1 MLKLAAADW
10 KRLKAE
16 TILIPVCEKKD
27 IHTDAAIRA
36 IVQEALKL
44 PEFSG
49 KKDEDVLLYAP
60 KRLDAKRVIVRGLG
74 KADELDA
81 EALRAAAGKTVKDCI
96 SKKLGRLWVA
106 VPDADGLPVETEA
119 ILRAL
124 MEGSCLANHIFDK
137 FRKEKKY
144 KPLRQITFALPRA
157 LVGRFRN
164 ISKQVETICAGT
176 VTARDWIS
184 TPANAKT
191 PEQFAADIAAN
202 AKKAGLKTQVIREKQ
217 LERHGM
223 GALLSVCRGSKSA
236 PHLVILDH
244 NPAGSGKSIVLV
256 GKGVTFDSGGL
267 NLKPGSSMTDMKAD
281 MSGAAV
287 VAAALMTAA
296 RMKTK
301 RRVIGVIP
309 IVENMVNGEA
319 TRPGDIVKSYTGKTV
334 EIGNTDAEGRL
345 ILIDAMAYAVKR
357 FKPEIMVDLAT
368 LTGACVVALG
378 EKIAAVFSEDDAL
391 AEAVVAAG
399 KATDEHSWRMPLFQ
413 DYKEMLKSEFADIN
427 NLPNARWGGAIT
439 AALFLSEFV
448 ENTRWAHIDI
458 AGPAYSKKAG
468 PYCPP
473 GGTGF
478 GVRLLMDLLN
488 RI

>member
-1 MLKLAAADW
+1 MLKLTTADW
-10 KRLKAE
+10 KRLKAD
-16 TILIPVCEKKD
+16 TLFIPVCEKKD
-27 IHTDAAIRA
+27 IHTDPAVKAVIK
-36 IVQEALKL
+36 EALKL
-44 PEFSG
+44 PEFNG
-49 KKDEDVLLYAP
+49 KKDEEVLLYAP
-60 KRLDAKRVIVRGLG
+60 ARLNAKRVMVRGIG
-74 KADELDA
+74 KVEELDA
-81 EALRAAAGKTVKDCI
+81 ETLRAAAGHTVKTCI
-96 SKKLGRLWVA
+96 QKKLAGLWVA
-106 VPDADGLPVETEA
+106 VPDAKKLPLDTEA

-124 MEGSCLANHIFDK
+124 MEGGCLANHIFDK
-137 FRKEKKY
+137 FRKEKKH
-144 KPLRQITFALPRA
+144 KPLRRITFALPKT

-164 ISKQVETICAGT
+164 ISRQIETVCAGT
-176 VTARDWIS
+176 VMARNWIS

-191 PEQFAADIAAN
+191 PEQFAADIAAR
-202 AKKAGLKTQVIREKQ
+202 AKEAGLKTQVIKEKQ
-217 LERHGM
+217 LERQGM

-236 PHLVILDH
+236 PHLVVLDH
-244 NPAGSGKSIVLV
+244 APAQSGKPIVLV

-281 MSGAAV
+281 MSGAAA
-287 VAAALMTAA
+287 VAATLVTVA

-301 RRVIGVIP
+301 RRVIGIIP

-319 TRPGDIVKSYTGKTV
+319 TRPGDIVKTYTGKTV

-345 ILIDAMAYAVKR
+345 ILIDAMAYALKR
-357 FKPEIMVDLAT
+357 FKPHIMVDLAT

-378 EKIAAVFSEDDAL
+378 EKMAAVFSEDDEL
-391 AEAVVAAG
+391 AEAIVAAA

-478 GVRLLMDLLN
+478 GVRLLMELLN
-488 RI
+488 RL

>member
-1 MLKLAAADW
+1 MLKLTAADW
-10 KRLKAE
+10 KRLKAD
-16 TILIPVCEKKD
+16 TVLIPVCEKKD
-27 IHTDAAIRA
+27 IHNDPALKA
-36 IVQEALKL
+36 IVKEALSL

-49 KKDEDVLLYAP
+49 KKDEVVLLYNP
-60 KRLDAKRVIVRGLG
+60 RRLKAKRAIVRGLG
-74 KADELDA
+74 KAKELDA
-81 EALRAAAGKTVKDCI
+81 ETLRSATGKTVKACI
-96 SKKLGRLWVA
+96 KRKFARLWVA
-106 VPDADGLPVETEA
+106 VPDAKKLPLEDEA
-119 ILRAL
+119 ALRAL
-124 MEGSCLANHIFDK
+124 MEGGCLANHIFDK
-137 FRKEKKY
+137 FRKEKKD
-144 KPLRQITFALPRA
+144 KPLRQITFALPKA
-157 LVGRFRN
+157 QVNRFRN
-164 ISKQVETICAGT
+164 ISRQVETICAGT
-176 VTARDWIS
+176 VMARDWIS

-191 PEQFAADIAAN
+191 PEQFAADIFAN
-202 AKKAGLKTQVIREKQ
+202 ARKEGLKTQVIKEKQ

-223 GALLSVCRGSKSA
+223 GALLSVCRGSKSS

-244 NPAGSGKSIVLV
+244 NPGKSGKPIVFV

-287 VAAALMTAA
+287 VAATLMTVA
-296 RMKTK
+296 RMKTR

-319 TRPGDIVKSYTGKTV
+319 TRPGDIVKTYAGKTV

-357 FKPEIMVDLAT
+357 FKPQIMVDLAT

-378 EKIAAVFSEDDAL
+378 EKMAAVFSEDDKL
-391 AEAVVAAG
+391 ADAIVASG

-413 DYKEMLKSEFADIN
+413 DYREMLKSEFADIN

-448 ENTRWAHIDI
+448 EDTRWAHIDI

>member
-1 MLKLAAADW
+1 MLKLTTADY
-10 KRLKAE
+10 KRLRAD
-16 TILIPVCEKKD
+16 TLLIPVCEKKN
-27 IHTDAAIRA
+27 IHTDPAVKA
-36 IVQEALKL
+36 VVKEAQQL

-49 KKDEDVLLYAP
+49 KKDEVVLLYAP
-60 KRLDAKRVIVRGLG
+60 KQLKAKRVLLRGLG
-74 KADELDA
+74 NAEELDA
-81 EALRAAAGKTVKDCI
+81 ETLRAAAGNAVKDCI
-96 SKKLGRLWVA
+96 QKKLTGLWVA
-106 VPDADGLPVETEA
+106 VPDVKKLPLDTEA
-119 ILRAL
+119 TLRAL
-124 MEGSCLANHIFDK
+124 MEGGCLANHIFDK
-137 FRKEKKY
+137 FRKEKKH
-144 KPLRQITFALPRA
+144 KPLRQITFALPKL
-157 LVGRFRN
+157 LVSRFRN
-164 ISKQVETICAGT
+164 ISRQIETVCTGT
-176 VTARDWIS
+176 VMARDWIS

-202 AKKAGLKTQVIREKQ
+202 AKEAGLKTQVIKENQ
-217 LERHGM
+217 LERQGM

-236 PHLVILDH
+236 PHLVVLDH
-244 NPAGSGKSIVLV
+244 NPAQSGKPIVLV

-281 MSGAAV
+281 MSGAAA
-287 VAAALMTAA
+287 VAATLVTVA

-319 TRPGDIVKSYTGKTV
+319 TRPGDIVKTYTGKTV
-334 EIGNTDAEGRL
+334 EVGNTDAEGRL

-357 FKPEIMVDLAT
+357 FKPRIMVDLAT

-378 EKIAAVFSEDDAL
+378 EKMAAVFSEDEEL
-391 AEAVVAAG
+391 AEAIVAAG
-399 KATDEHSWRMPLFQ
+399 KATDEHSWRMPLFR
-413 DYKEMLKSEFADIN
+413 DYLEMLKSEFADIN
-427 NLPNARWGGAIT
+427 NLPSARWGGAIT

>member
-1 MLKLAAADW
+1 MLNLTTADW
-10 KRLKAE
+10 KRLKAD
-16 TILIPVCEKKD
+16 TVLIPVCEKKE
-27 IHTDAAIRA
+27 IHTDPAIKA
-36 IVQEALKL
+36 IVKEALSL

-49 KKDEDVLLYAP
+49 KKGEEVLLYSP
-60 KRLDAKRVIVRGLG
+60 GRLKARRVIVHGLG
-74 KADELDA
+74 KVKELDA
-81 EALRAAAGKTVKDCI
+81 ETLRAAAGKTVKACI
-96 SKKLGRLWVA
+96 QKKFTRLLVA
-106 VPDADGLPVETEA
+106 VPDAKKLPLEDEDL
-119 ILRAL
+119 LRAS

-137 FRKEKKY
+137 FRKEKKD
-144 KPLRQITFALPRA
+144 KPLRQITFALPKA
-157 LVGRFRN
+157 LVSRFRN
-164 ISKQVETICAGT
+164 VSRQVETICAGT
-176 VTARDWIS
+176 VMARDWIS

-191 PEQFAADIAAN
+191 PEQFTADIVTH
-202 AKKAGLKTQVIREKQ
+202 AKKEGLKTQVIKEKQ
-217 LERHGM
+217 LDRLGM
-223 GALLSVCRGSKSA
+223 GALLSVCRGSKSS

-244 NPAGSGKSIVLV
+244 NPGKSGKPIILV

-281 MSGAAV
+281 ISGAAV
-287 VAAALMTAA
+287 VAATLMTVA
-296 RMKTK
+296 RLKTK

-357 FKPEIMVDLAT
+357 FKPQLMVDLAT

-378 EKIAAVFSEDDAL
+378 EKMAAVFSEDDKL
-391 AEAVVAAG
+391 ADSIVAAG

-439 AALFLSEFV
+439 AALFMSEFV
-448 ENTRWAHIDI
+448 EGTRWAHIDI
-458 AGPAYSKKAG
+458 AGPAYSKKPG

-478 GVRLLMDLLN
+478 GVRLLMDFLN
-488 RI
+488 RV

>member
-1 MLKLAAADW
+1 MLKLTAADW
-10 KRLKAE
+10 KRLKAD
-16 TILIPVCEKKD
+16 TVLIPTCEKKD
-27 IHTDAAIRA
+27 IHTDPAIRA
-36 IVQEALKL
+36 TVEEALKL

-49 KKDEDVLLYAP
+49 KNGEEVVLYAP
-60 KRLDAKRVIVRGLG
+60 KRLNAKRAIVHGLG
-74 KADELDA
+74 ESKELSA
-81 EALRAAAGKTVKDCI
+81 EILRAAAGKTVKDCI
-96 SKKLGRLWVA
+96 KKNFSRLLVA
-106 VPDADGLPVETEA
+106 VPDAKKLTLDSEA

-124 MEGSCLANHIFDK
+124 MEGGCLANHIFDR

-144 KPLRQITFALPRA
+144 KPLRQITFALPKA
-157 LVGRFRN
+157 MISRFRN
-164 ISKQVETICAGT
+164 ISRQVETICAGT

-202 AKKAGLKTQVIREKQ
+202 AKKAGLKTQIIREKQ
-217 LERHGM
+217 LERAGM
-223 GALLSVCRGSKSA
+223 GALLSVCRGSKSS
-236 PHLVILDH
+236 PHLVVLDH
-244 NPAGSGKSIVLV
+244 NPAKSGKPIVLV

-287 VAAALMTAA
+287 VAATLMTVA

-319 TRPGDIVKSYTGKTV
+319 TRPGDIVKSYTGKTI

-357 FKPEIMVDLAT
+357 FKPQIMVDLAT

-378 EKIAAVFSEDDAL
+378 EKMAAVFSEDDDL
-391 AEAVVAAG
+391 AEAIVAAG
-399 KATDEHSWRMPLFQ
+399 KATDEHSWRMPLFE

-458 AGPAYSKKAG
+458 AGPAYSKKPG

-478 GVRLLMDLLN
+478 GVRLLMDFLN
-488 RI
+488 RV